1 MSKCGKLQFVD
12 WCVSSKWSINNE
24 EISVG
29 LVSASLSLDFF
40 WMGVLYLESSIW
52 IEGSKV
58 VFPCYDV
65 LYFEQYLL

>member
-1 MSKCGKLQFVD
+1 MR
-12 WCVSSKWSINNE
+12 SKWSINNE

-65 LYFEQYLL
+65 LYLE